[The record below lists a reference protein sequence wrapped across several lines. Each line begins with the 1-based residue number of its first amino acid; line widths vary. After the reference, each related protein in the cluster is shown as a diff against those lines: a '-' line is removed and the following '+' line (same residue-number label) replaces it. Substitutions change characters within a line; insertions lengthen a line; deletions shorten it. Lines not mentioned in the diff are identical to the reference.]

1 MLDTGILQK
10 KWLRRF
16 AKQGQRGVGQW
27 PYIVNY
33 YGHLDK
39 EDPIFGTA
47 VGPLPLSTALSHWSI
62 IVAGVCCDWL
72 FMLTLP

>member
-1 MLDTGILQK
+1 MSQEKEKEYARHWHFGKEITKEVCQT
-10 KWLRRF
+10 
-16 AKQGQRGVGQW
+16 RGVGQW

-47 VGPLPLSTALSHWSI
+47 VEPLPLSTALSH
-62 IVAGVCCDWL
+62 
-72 FMLTLP
+72 